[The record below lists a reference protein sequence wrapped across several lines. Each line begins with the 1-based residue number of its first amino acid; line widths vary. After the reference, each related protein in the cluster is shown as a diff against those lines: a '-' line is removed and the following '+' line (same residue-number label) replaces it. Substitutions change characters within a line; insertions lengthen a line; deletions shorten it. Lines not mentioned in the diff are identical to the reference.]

1 MAQNGAEPQGAGL
14 GEDFDLDADLLRNI
28 AAALENNQLADQGQH
43 AANQAGQ
50 PGVQLPAVQQHAVQQ
65 AAGIQPS
72 PELDAF
78 LENALRRSEE
88 RIANRFKDQLS
99 STVEDVLSSSLANK
113 KRKADQLKN
122 EGIKKQYIPIEEATL
137 RMKVVRE
144 SLADTA
150 EREAPIGPDDAAK
163 LRDHLDEG
171 ILLLEKR
178 MAHLEV
184 AQYEGWDVAKKM
196 EENALVI
203 HLSDDMQQQ
212 LKKAKK
218 EVKEDSAKKNNTS
231 GKKFKK
237 GGKFWKNNTHFG
249 GAPQYGGFQKGPKG
263 PCFSCGQAGHI
274 SQWCPNKGVVAANA
288 NRQLA

>member
-1 MAQNGAEPQGAGL
+1 MAQNGANPQGAAL
-14 GEDFDLDADLLRNI
+14 GEDFDLDDDLLRNV
-28 AAALENNQLADQGQH
+28 AAALENNHLQADQGLH
-43 AANQAGQ
+43 AVNQAGQ
-50 PGVQLPAVQQHAVQQ
+50 PAVQQPAVQQ

-88 RIANRFKDQLS
+88 RLANRFKDQLS

-113 KRKADQLKN
+113 KRKADLLKN
-122 EGIKKQYIPIEEATL
+122 EGIKKQYVPIEEATL
-137 RMKVVRE
+137 RMKAIRE

-150 EREAPIGPDDAAK
+150 EGEAPLGPDDAAK

-196 EENALVI
+196 EDNALVL
-203 HLSDDMQQQ
+203 HLPDDMQQQ

-237 GGKFWKNNTHFG
+237 GGGKFWKNNTHFG

>member
-1 MAQNGAEPQGAGL
+1 MAQNGAEPQGAAL
-14 GEDFDLDADLLRNI
+14 GEDFDLDDDLLRNV
-28 AAALENNQLADQGQH
+28 AAALGNNAQADQGQH
-43 AANQAGQ
+43 AANQAG
-50 PGVQLPAVQQHAVQQ
+50 LQ

-72 PELDAF
+72 PELDAL

-88 RIANRFKDQLS
+88 RMANRFKDQLS

-113 KRKADQLKN
+113 KRKADLLKN
-122 EGIKKQYIPIEEATL
+122 EGIKKQYVPIEEANL
-137 RMKVVRE
+137 RMKAVRE
-144 SLADTA
+144 SLADAA
-150 EREAPIGPDDAAK
+150 EGEAPIGPDDAAK

-196 EENALVI
+196 EENALI
-203 HLSDDMQQQ
+203 LHLSDEMQQQ

-218 EVKEDSAKKNNTS
+218 EVKEDTAKKSNT
-231 GKKFKK
+231 GKKTKK
-237 GGKFWKNNTHFG
+237 GGKFWKNNSHFG
-249 GAPQYGGFQKGPKG
+249 GAPQFGGIQKGPKG
-263 PCFSCGQAGHI
+263 PCFSCGQFGHI